1 MRSVGTATMAG
12 WLAALTCAT
21 SLAAQVQQTVSVGTE
36 VRVTSM
42 AMEPNRI
49 RGTVLRWQGDTLVL
63 RLKGCEVTCNSIFV
77 ASDAIDRLQINTGR
91 SHVKGAL
98 VGTLAGGLFGVLI
111 GAAAGSGDCGTGPVA
126 QSFCGFGRVTEG
138 GGIGMLAGL
147 VIGAAAGVGDTWR
160 DVPVSSST
168 AHLGVLPRGSRNV
181 AVTLSVPF

>member
-42 AMEPNRI
+42 AMEPNQI

-63 RLKGCEVTCNSIFV
+63 RLRGCDLTCNSMFV
-77 ASDAIDRLQINTGR
+77 ASDAIDRLQIHTGR

-98 VGTLAGGLFGVLI
+98 VGTLAGGLFGLLI
-111 GAAAGSGDCGTGPVA
+111 GAASSGDCGTDPIA
-126 QSFCGFGRVTEG
+126 QSFTCVGRAAEG

-168 AHLGVLPRGSRNV
+168 AHLGVLPRGPRNV
-181 AVTLSVPF
+181 AVTVSVPF